1 MKKIKEAAKAVAAV
15 VGAVLSAGLTL
26 IPVEWSPWLGL
37 IGVIAT
43 AIATYQIPNAQPEG
57 PVIDTSELT
66 D

>member
-1 MKKIKEAAKAVAAV
+1 MQRIKEIAKAIAAV

-37 IGVIAT
+37 VGVIAT
-43 AIATYQIPNAQPEG
+43 AIATYSIPNAAPAV
-57 PVIDTSELT
+57 PVVDPSEL